1 MSESNLISS
10 KLAMLY
16 LQNQNLSNK
25 TPEEIFDLYSEAFHK
40 IATRRDEKLKLKK
53 SLKTAKKSQ
62 FDL

>member
-25 TPEEIFDLYSEAFHK
+25 TPEEIFDLYNEAFHK
-40 IATRRDEKLKLKK
+40 IATRRVEKFKLKK
-53 SLKTAKKSQ
+53 SLNTAKKSQ